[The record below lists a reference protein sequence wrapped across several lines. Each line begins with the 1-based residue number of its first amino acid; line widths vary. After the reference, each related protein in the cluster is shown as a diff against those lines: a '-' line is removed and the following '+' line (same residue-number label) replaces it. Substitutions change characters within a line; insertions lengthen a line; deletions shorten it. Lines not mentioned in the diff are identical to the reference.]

1 MSQRKGPGFFVRV
14 PRYFVPVPKYFV
26 PYFVPVASKNTKML
40 LFVELKLYTKLRCKV
55 IFLLQQVVK

>member
-26 PYFVPVASKNTKML
+26 PYFVPVPSKSTKMF
-40 LFVELKLYTKLRCKV
+40 LFVELKVDKV
-55 IFLLQQVVK
+55 EIEGHFSSSAGG